1 MSYDQDEYNKLPLK
15 KSPNKKIREIQNTNY
30 EGGSKNGSKGQ
41 QHQRHKSANLEIYD
55 YDDQRSQGTVKSKE
69 SLMRSQRSHGIKS

>member
-41 QHQRHKSANLEIYD
+41 QNRRHKSANLEIYD
-55 YDDQRSQGTVKSKE
+55 YDDQRS
-69 SLMRSQRSHGIKS
+69 